1 MSGVVSGGVLMT
13 GGKVN
18 VMDETG
24 ALIASGKDV
33 VVATGAYGPIPLK
46 GGGPFRIQ
54 ACGTTGDK
62 PLCVWGATTA
72 GGTLNL
78 SPLTSAVTVLA
89 SGQPPETLMIGAV
102 QGLTDTAIAAA
113 QAQLRTALAP
123 ALADAGL
130 ASDFDLLTG
139 ALTAGTHTGYDRMLD
154 TVAVSMGLDGKA
166 YVTLSSALGSG
177 LVYLEPGTSQG
188 SLSIDA
194 AAAAIDHVGIDN
206 LYKSLAAA
214 MPVAKLCP
222 TALQPLLDP
231 GVRASAD
238 IVVPSFSGVQL
249 GSQVLC
255 GHMGGLLVGDTETLE
270 GAKLLPTVPSRCDFT
285 GADPVCRVTL
295 VFQTATPP
303 KGAPPTATPKDVLRQ
318 LGIEQTI
325 VKRPGGWLLLGNRL
339 EVQATAVARLVLTR
353 RVDQTAAD
361 TYSRYLDLR
370 IPAYPGLQCARAS
383 QKDASG
389 ADVALALFKP
399 AAGGTYLSLW
409 ASSASNSAPSLDPV
423 NGATQ
428 GADVVSL
435 AVPSTTAGDTTARNF
450 IRAGRALKVELFADG
465 GCSTP
470 LPGADGGAVSVDVA
484 GQLPLNVVGLSGQ
497 PWPVVLAASSA
508 ALVSLKGSVNA
519 GVKYGPTWSPLPGG
533 LAMIRAQLCA
543 DAACSSKLSELDL
556 ASDASAAALN
566 WTVGSS
572 ALSAGAY
579 KLLRLTGRTADGLVL
594 QLDSASCT
602 AQSSGQAC

>member
-139 ALTAGTHTGYDRMLD
+139 ALAPGSHSGYDRMLD
-154 TVAVSMGLDGKA
+154 TVAVGLGLDSKA

-177 LVYLEPGTSQG
+177 VAYLEPGTSLG
-188 SLSIDA
+188 TLSIDPA
-194 AAAAIDHVGIDN
+194 APKIDYPGIDA
-206 LYKSLAAA
+206 LYKSLGAA
-214 MPVAKLCP
+214 MPFAAKCP
-222 TALQPLLDP
+222 NPTSGLLPLLDA

-238 IVVPSFSGVQL
+238 ILTPAFAGTAL
-249 GSQVLC
+249 GLQVLC
-255 GHMGGLLVGDTETLE
+255 GHMGGLLVGDVESLE
-270 GAKLLPTVPSRCDFT
+270 ASKLLPSTPSRCDFT
-285 GADPVCRVTL
+285 GTDPVCRVKL
-295 VFQTATPP
+295 VFQTQTKVAT
-303 KGAPPTATPKDVLRQ
+303 TNNLLRQ
-318 LGIEQTI
+318 IGIEQVI
-325 VKRPGGWLLLGNRL
+325 VKRPSGWLLLGNRL
-339 EVQATAVARLVLTR
+339 EVQVSAAARLVLAR

-361 TYSRYLDLR
+361 IYGRYLDIR

-579 KLLRLTGRTADGLVL
+579 KLLRLTGRTADGLTL
-594 QLDSASCT
+594 QLDTQSCA
-602 AQSSGQAC
+602 AQITGLPC